1 MCCFRW
7 AVPVILAG
15 ALLAACQGAPADG
28 PHNPALAPLPDA
40 PGLTVLPVDGLPPVQ
55 AAAVARAMAD
65 ALGARNIPAATEGA
79 NLKSRFVTATARI
92 EAAPGGALRVRVG
105 WRLVARDGAEIG
117 AHRAVATLPRARWNK
132 PDRKVFRPL
141 ADGAARHFA
150 ALIQAPDIAGAPAAA
165 APPRPRL
172 HVWPVAG
179 ASEGGNR
186 VLWREMRAALRRNGY
201 VVSDRVERDTLV
213 ISGWVDL
220 GAEQAGRR
228 ALTVSWAVLDWRGRE
243 LGTLAQSKT
252 VPAADIE
259 SGWSGLAALIAE
271 AAAGGVGELLRKS
284 RARPGPDTP
293 VAFTAGGGA
302 GMVRPPR
309 HSRPPSSR

>member
-1 MCCFRW
+1 MVSV
-7 AVPVILAG
+7 ALAG
-15 ALLAACQGAPADG
+15 ALLAACQAAPPPG
-28 PHNPALAPLPDA
+28 PWNPALAPLPDA
-40 PGLTVLPVDGLPPVQ
+40 PGLTVLPVDGLPPMQ

-79 NLKSRFVTATARI
+79 NLKSRFVTATARF

-105 WRLVARDGAEIG
+105 WRLVGRDGAEIG
-117 AHRAVATLPRARWNK
+117 SHRAVATLPRARWNK

-141 ADGAARHFA
+141 ADGAARRFA
-150 ALIQAPDIAGAPAAA
+150 ALIQAPDIAGAPTAA

-172 HVWPVAG
+172 HVWPVEG
-179 ASEGGNR
+179 APGGGNQ
-186 VLWREMRAALRRNGY
+186 VLRREMRAALRRNGH
-201 VVSDRVERDTLV
+201 VVSDLVERDTLV

-220 GAEQAGRR
+220 GAVRSGRR

-252 VPAADIE
+252 VPVGDIL
-259 SGWSGLAALIAE
+259 SGWPRLAALIAE
-271 AAAGGVGELLRKS
+271 AAAGGVDELLRKS
-284 RARPGPDTP
+284 RARPGPDAP
-293 VAFTAGGGA
+293 VAFTAEGGA

-309 HSRPPSSR
+309 NRRPLPSR